1 MKLTENI
8 IRQIV
13 KEEINKIFNIE
24 NVVKSLYITNMDRL
38 KFIVEDDNEI
48 KTIIKLLKQEIIK
61 TGGDETIAV
70 NFRDETYAIFD
81 RQKPSKSHKFK
92 YYFRCLA
99 R

>member
-1 MKLTENI
+1 MENI
-8 IRQIV
+8 INKII
-13 KEEINKIFNIE
+13 KEEIAKVYDIKKT
-24 NVVKSLYITNMDRL
+24 VQSLYITNMDRL
-38 KFIVEDDNEI
+38 KFIIEDDNEI

>member
-1 MKLTENI
+1 MENI
-8 IRQIV
+8 INKII
-13 KEEINKIFNIE
+13 KEEIAKVYDIKKT
-24 NVVKSLYITNMDRL
+24 VQSLYITNMDRL
-38 KFIVEDDNEI
+38 KFIIEDENEI

>member
-1 MKLTENI
+1 MENI
-8 IRQIV
+8 INKII
-13 KEEINKIFNIE
+13 KEEIAKVYDIKKT
-24 NVVKSLYITNMDRL
+24 VQSLYITNMDRL
-38 KFIVEDDNEI
+38 KFIIEDDNEI
-48 KTIIKLLKQEIIK
+48 KTIIKLLKQEIIE